1 MNNKTNI
8 FKISNNYI
16 LKSLFT
22 YLYYKDILK
31 LANYN
36 KKLQNALGINLENYK
51 NKSGFPKYQ
60 YRMETK
66 TGKYPKENGY
76 SGNILYI
83 YFFIFITCITLILFI
98 YSFIYTIL
106 LVSLDSFDESNT
118 IENYDKSAAKI
129 IKIINACLFILDAVF
144 LGSYFFFICYVIKNE
159 EYDYGIKK
167 YFKWTS
173 VILIDSIHLT
183 FEGLIIWK
191 LVLSYKIKK
200 DDNPWFMIMDYIFI
214 FVHFLYILYLLF
226 FSFIYFSGSGN
237 SIYTSRKNYLT
248 MFNDFRIFK
257 YELPD
262 DFHKW
267 NKKQRKKYVLDN
279 YTNFIYQSYYL
290 YDIDHLKKSVNSF
303 RIKNGLYKLDIY
315 ETNKI
320 PFYSVNE
327 SSEMILYPEK
337 NIFKLSNNDYL
348 LRYHFDGF
356 IKDFDNKNTE
366 LLNILLKADL
376 KQIQVGVQNG
386 FEYFY
391 ISEKYDNTINHK
403 NNSDDDGN
411 YIDDFSIKLITNHR
425 DDLEDKDDDKDN
437 IIKSIYKIFDE

>member
-1 MNNKTNI
+1 
-8 FKISNNYI
+8 
-16 LKSLFT
+16 
-22 YLYYKDILK
+22 
-31 LANYN
+31 
-36 KKLQNALGINLENYK
+36 
-51 NKSGFPKYQ
+51 
-60 YRMETK
+60 
-66 TGKYPKENGY
+66 
-76 SGNILYI
+76 
-83 YFFIFITCITLILFI
+83 
-98 YSFIYTIL
+98 
-106 LVSLDSFDESNT
+106 
-118 IENYDKSAAKI
+118 
-129 IKIINACLFILDAVF
+129 
-144 LGSYFFFICYVIKNE
+144 
-159 EYDYGIKK
+159 
-167 YFKWTS
+167 
-173 VILIDSIHLT
+173 
-183 FEGLIIWK
+183 
-191 LVLSYKIKK
+191 
-200 DDNPWFMIMDYIFI
+200 
-214 FVHFLYILYLLF
+214 
-226 FSFIYFSGSGN
+226 
-237 SIYTSRKNYLT
+237 

-290 YDIDHLKKSVNSF
+290 YDIDRLKKSVNSF

-356 IKDFDNKNTE
+356 IKNFDNKNTE
-366 LLNILLKADL
+366 LLSILLKADL

>member
-1 MNNKTNI
+1 MT
-8 FKISNNYI
+8 
-16 LKSLFT
+16 
-22 YLYYKDILK
+22 
-31 LANYN
+31 
-36 KKLQNALGINLENYK
+36 
-51 NKSGFPKYQ
+51 
-60 YRMETK
+60 
-66 TGKYPKENGY
+66 
-76 SGNILYI
+76 
-83 YFFIFITCITLILFI
+83 
-98 YSFIYTIL
+98 
-106 LVSLDSFDESNT
+106 
-118 IENYDKSAAKI
+118 
-129 IKIINACLFILDAVF
+129 
-144 LGSYFFFICYVIKNE
+144 
-159 EYDYGIKK
+159 
-167 YFKWTS
+167 
-173 VILIDSIHLT
+173 
-183 FEGLIIWK
+183 
-191 LVLSYKIKK
+191 
-200 DDNPWFMIMDYIFI
+200 MDYIFI

-226 FSFIYFSGSGN
+226 FSFIYFSDSGN

-303 RIKNGLYKLDIY
+303 RIY

-356 IKDFDNKNTE
+356 IKNFDNKNTE
-366 LLNILLKADL
+366 LLSILLKADL

-386 FEYFY
+386 FEYLY
-391 ISEKYDNTINHK
+391 ISE
-403 NNSDDDGN
+403 NS
-411 YIDDFSIKLITNHR
+411 
-425 DDLEDKDDDKDN
+425 LELSYPPNK
-437 IIKSIYKIFDE
+437 